1 MALNFPN
8 SPSLND
14 LHEENGTKWRWN
26 GSSWIRVVTTSEVG
40 AQGATGATGAQGD
53 TGTTGSTGPTGPTG
67 PTGAQGN
74 QGATGSTG
82 AQGSDAGLTASTGAP
97 SNPDA
102 GDMWWDS
109 DDGNLYVY
117 YNDGD
122 SSQWVH
128 INSGVRGA
136 QGAEGAGT
144 INNDSDDRVVTALGN
159 GELNG
164 EANLTFDGTKL
175 SLPRIDVS
183 SGIIENKKNIDT
195 NYTIGSGN
203 NAMSAGPTSID
214 SGVTVTV
221 PSGSSWTII

>member
-1 MALNFPN
+1 
-8 SPSLND
+8 
-14 LHEENGTKWRWN
+14 
-26 GSSWIRVVTTSEVG
+26 
-40 AQGATGATGAQGD
+40 
-53 TGTTGSTGPTGPTG
+53 
-67 PTGAQGN
+67 
-74 QGATGSTG
+74 
-82 AQGSDAGLTASTGAP
+82 
-97 SNPDA
+97 
-102 GDMWWDS
+102 MWWDS

-117 YNDGD
+117 YNDGN

-159 GELNG
+159 GELNA
-164 EANLTFDGTKL
+164 EQTLTFDGTKL

-195 NYTIGSGN
+195 DYTIGSGN

-221 PSGSSWTII
+221 PSGSSWTIV